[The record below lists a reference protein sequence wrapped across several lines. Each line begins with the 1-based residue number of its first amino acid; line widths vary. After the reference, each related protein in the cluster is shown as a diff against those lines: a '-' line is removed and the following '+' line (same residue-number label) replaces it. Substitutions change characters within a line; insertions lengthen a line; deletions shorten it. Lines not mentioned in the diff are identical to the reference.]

1 MAPILRGISS
11 AVLLFAVLGT
21 TGCADKNPSP
31 LREVPDL
38 NGTSWELVRMNELGP
53 DTIGPLD
60 FSASFMI
67 NAVDNGTVINGTA
80 GCNYYRAEGFCG
92 EKTIR
97 VHSVSLTKRLC
108 ARPRN
113 IMALEAEYIDTL
125 QKCAGWSINAEGLIL
140 SDENGGVRL
149 VYSGF

>member
-1 MAPILRGISS
+1 MASIPRRILS
-11 AVLLFAVLGT
+11 AVLLSAVLAA
-21 TGCADKNPSP
+21 TGCADRNTSP

-38 NGTSWELVRMNELGP
+38 NGTSWKLVRMNELGP
-53 DTIGPLD
+53 DTIAPLD

-92 EKTIR
+92 EEAIR

-125 QKCAGWSINAEGLIL
+125 QKCAGWTINGEELTL
-140 SDENGGVRL
+140 SDEDGAARL
-149 VYSGF
+149 VYAGY